1 MIRVRTALVAT
12 AVTVLLVG
20 CAGVPATPS
29 DDVLPERVVAPLAAK
44 LPQRSAG
51 TPALNRLGDGLIPPT
66 NRWFSG
72 LVFGE
77 QPQPVF
83 PLPLSFGLTS
93 TGFQFG
99 VPTVT
104 TTPGAITAPFAP
116 QVTVDSGTD
125 SSVVTAYDE
134 VAVTMTLAKSGVDVA
149 RVTVAR
155 GSPIVSYVADAAHD
169 IRSSVAVKKSDG
181 FYTATVDGRQFGLVA
196 PAATLAADGVTLSL
210 PKGAVANW
218 FAVPAD
224 GSASTLAKLAA
235 DQLTG
240 VAVSYSGSGSGSTT
254 TLDYTTAGGGDTLF
268 GALPQQSPEQPPA
281 GCHLGTFDT
290 IDGTMSLCSGSRLAW
305 TVPKV
310 EPAASLD
317 VSTLSQAQRSELVTQ
332 LGKDIAGTPP
342 IPADSYFGGKAL
354 ARLANLLQ
362 LARELGADDDA
373 KTIKD
378 KLVTELKLWT
388 DPQGCT
394 QRQERC
400 FVYDPA
406 LHGIVGLAASFG
418 SEQFNDHH
426 FHYGYFLY
434 AAAIAAE
441 GDPALVKQFTPVMT
455 LLAADLASGRT
466 TKTFPALRGFDPYSG
481 HSWASG
487 FAPFADGNNQ
497 ESSSEAVA
505 AWNGLALWAKVAG
518 DAPLQQEASWLLSS
532 EAASALSQWVDFDTT
547 AKPYAGY
554 DRGVV
559 GIVWDGKLD
568 YGTWFSAEPAA
579 VLGIQLIPMS
589 PVSDYLAADPQRIR
603 SNVAEALAH
612 GPAPQFADLLLMY
625 SALAGPD
632 DAASALQQARKLPDS
647 AIDDGNSR
655 SYLLAWIM
663 VHGG

>member
-1 MIRVRTALVAT
+1 VSALLAGC
-12 AVTVLLVG
+12 VG
-20 CAGVPATPS
+20 APAAPGGK
-29 DDVLPERVVAPLAAK
+29 VLPESVVAPLAAS
-44 LPQRSAG
+44 LPTQSTG
-51 TPALNRLGDGLIPPT
+51 TPALDRLADGLVPPT

-77 QPQPVF
+77 RPQPVF
-83 PLPLSFGLTS
+83 PLPLSFGLTA

-104 TTPGAITAPFAP
+104 TTASAITAPFAP
-116 QVTVDSGTD
+116 QVTVDAGTD
-125 SSVVTAYDE
+125 SSVVSSYDE
-134 VAVTMTLAKSGVDVA
+134 VAVTVTLGKAGADLA
-149 RVTVAR
+149 HVTVAR

-169 IRSSVAVKKSDG
+169 IRSSVALESANG
-181 FYTATVDGRQFGLVA
+181 FYTATVDGQQFGLVA
-196 PAATLAADGVTLSL
+196 PDATLAADGMTLSL
-210 PKGAVANW
+210 PQGAVANW
-218 FAVPAD
+218 FAVPDD
-224 GSASTLAKLAA
+224 GSVGALAKLAA
-235 DQLTG
+235 DPLTG
-240 VAVSYSGSGSGSTT
+240 VATSYSSSGSGSTT

-268 GALPQQSPEQPPA
+268 GALPQQDPA
-281 GCHLGTFDT
+281 ACTLGTFDT
-290 IDGTMSLCSGSRLAW
+290 VDGTMSLCSGSQLAW
-305 TVPKV
+305 TVPTV

-317 VSTLSQAQRSELVTQ
+317 VSKLSAEQRSELVTQ
-332 LGKDIAGTPP
+332 LGKDIAATPS
-342 IPADSYFGGKAL
+342 IPGDTYFGGKAL

-362 LARELGADDDA
+362 LARDLGAKGEA
-373 KTIKD
+373 KTITE
-378 KLVTELKLWT
+378 KLVTELTLWT
-388 DPQGCT
+388 DPKGCT

-400 FVYDPA
+400 FVYDPK
-406 LHGIVGLAASFG
+406 LHGIVGLASSFG

-434 AAAIAAE
+434 AAAIVAD
-441 GDPALVKQFTPVMT
+441 GDPALVKQFSPVMT
-455 LLAADLASGRT
+455 LLAADLASGET
-466 TKTFPALRGFDPYSG
+466 GKSFPALRGFDPYSG

-505 AWNGLALWAKVAG
+505 AWNGLALWAKAAG
-518 DAPLQQEASWLLSS
+518 DTPLQEEAGWLLSS

-579 VLGIQLIPMS
+579 ILGIQLIPMT
-589 PVSDYLAADPQRIR
+589 PVSDYLAADPERIR
-603 SNVAEALAH
+603 SNVAEALAK

-632 DAASALQQARKLPDS
+632 DAASALQQARDLPDS
-647 AIDDGNSR
+647 ALDGGNSR

>member
-1 MIRVRTALVAT
+1 MIRARTILIAT
-12 AVTVLLVG
+12 AVTALLAG
-20 CAGVPATPS
+20 CAGPPAGPA
-29 DDVLPERVVAPLAAK
+29 DDVLPDHVVAPLAAN
-44 LPQRSAG
+44 LPQRSTG
-51 TPALNRLGDGLIPPT
+51 TPALDRLADGLVAPT

-77 QPQPVF
+77 RPQPVF
-83 PLPLSFGLTS
+83 PLPLSFGLTA

-104 TTPGAITAPFAP
+104 TTSGAVTAPFAP
-116 QVTVDSGTD
+116 QVTVDTGSDT
-125 SSVVTAYDE
+125 SMVTAYDE
-134 VAVTMTLAKSGVDVA
+134 VAVTMTLRKVGADLA
-149 RVTVAR
+149 HVTVAR
-155 GSPIVSYVADAAHD
+155 GSPVVSYVADAAHD
-169 IRSSVAVKKSDG
+169 IRSSVALTSSDG
-181 FYTATVDGRQFGLVA
+181 YYTATVDGRQFGLAA
-196 PAATLAADGVTLSL
+196 PDATLAADGMTLSL
-210 PKGAVANW
+210 PKGAVADW

-224 GSASTLAKLAA
+224 GSAGALAKLAG
-235 DQLTG
+235 DPLTG
-240 VAVSYSGSGSGSTT
+240 VAVSYSGSDSGSTT
-254 TLDYTTAGGGDTLF
+254 TLRYTTAGGGATLF
-268 GALPQQSPEQPPA
+268 GALPQQHPSA
-281 GCHLGTFDT
+281 CSLGTFDT
-290 IDGTMSLCSGSRLAW
+290 VDGTMSLCSGSQLAW
-305 TVPKV
+305 TVPTV

-317 VSTLSQAQRSELVTQ
+317 VSKLGEAQRAEVLAQ
-332 LGKDIAGTPP
+332 LGKDIASTPP
-342 IPADSYFGGKAL
+342 IPGDSYFGGKAL

-362 LARELGADDDA
+362 LARGLGADGEA

-378 KLVTELKLWT
+378 KLVTELALWT
-388 DPQGCT
+388 DPQGCA

-406 LHGIVGLAASFG
+406 VHGVVGLAASFG

-434 AAAIAAE
+434 AAAIAAD
-441 GDPALVKQFTPVMT
+441 GDPALVTQFTPVMT
-455 LLAADLASGRT
+455 LLAADLASGTT
-466 TKTFPALRGFDPYSG
+466 TKTFPARRGFDPYSG

-505 AWNGLALWAKVAG
+505 AWNGLALWAKAAG
-518 DAPLQQEASWLLSS
+518 DAPLQREAGWLLSS
-532 EAASALSQWVDFDTT
+532 AAASALSRWVDFDTT

-579 VLGIQLIPMS
+579 ILGIQLIPMS
-589 PVSDYLAADPQRIR
+589 PVSGYLAADPGRIR
-603 SNVAEALAH
+603 SNVAEALAK

-632 DAASALQQARKLPDS
+632 DAASALQQARDLPAA
-647 AIDDGNSR
+647 AIDGGNSR

-663 VHGG
+663 AHG

>member
-1 MIRVRTALVAT
+1 VIRARTILVAA
-12 AVTVLLVG
+12 AVTVMLAGCVG
-20 CAGVPATPS
+20 TPAS
-29 DDVLPERVVAPLAAK
+29 KGDVLPQSVVAPLAAQ
-44 LPQRSAG
+44 LPQRSTG
-51 TPALNRLGDGLIPPT
+51 TPVLERLGPGLVAPT

-72 LVFGE
+72 LVFGD

-83 PLPLSFGLTS
+83 PLPLSFGLTAA
-93 TGFQFG
+93 GFQFG

-116 QVTVDSGTD
+116 QVTVDAGGD

-134 VAVTMTLAKSGVDVA
+134 VAVTMTLSRAGADLA

-155 GSPIVSYVADAAHD
+155 GSPVVSYVADAAHD
-169 IRSSVAVKKSDG
+169 IRSSVQLQSGNG

-196 PAATLAADGVTLSL
+196 PDATLAGDGMTLSL

-224 GSASTLAKLAA
+224 GSIEGLAKSAA
-235 DQLTG
+235 DPLTG
-240 VAVSYSGSGSGSTT
+240 VGMSYSGSTT

-268 GALPQQSPEQPPA
+268 GALPQQNPA
-281 GCHLGTFDT
+281 ACALGTFDT
-290 IDGTMSLCSGSRLAW
+290 VDGTMSLCSGSRLSW
-305 TVPKV
+305 SVPKV

-317 VSTLSQAQRSELVTQ
+317 VSKLGTKQRAELVAQ
-332 LGKDIAGTPP
+332 LDKDVAGTPA
-342 IPADSYFGGKAL
+342 IPGDTYFGGKAL

-362 LARELGADDDA
+362 LARGLGADGEA
-373 KTIKD
+373 KTITN
-378 KLVTELKLWT
+378 KLVAELKLWT

-394 QRQERC
+394 TRQERC
-400 FVYDPA
+400 FVYDPV
-406 LHGIVGLAASFG
+406 LHGVVGLASSFG

-434 AAAIAAE
+434 AAAIVAD
-441 GDPALVKQFTPVMT
+441 GDPGLVKQFAPMMT
-455 LLAADLASGRT
+455 LLAADLASGQA
-466 TKTFPALRGFDPYSG
+466 TKTFPQLRGFDPYSG

-487 FAPFADGNNQ
+487 FGQFADGNNQ

-505 AWNGLALWAKVAG
+505 AWNGLALWAKAAE
-518 DAPLQQEASWLLSS
+518 DAPLQKEAGWLLSS
-532 EAASALSQWVDFDTT
+532 EAASALSQWVDFDTA

-579 VLGIQLIPMS
+579 ILGIQLIPMS
-589 PVSDYLAADPQRIR
+589 PVSGYLAADPGRIR
-603 SNVAEALAH
+603 SNVAEALAK

-632 DAASALQQARKLPDS
+632 DAASALRQARELPD
-647 AIDDGNSR
+647 AALDDGNSR